1 MAREAR
7 RREVPAAPVQ
17 DIGEV
22 AVDPQLEAVGILQRL
37 GEFTTLGPAFSVD
50 GERPEYSSPPPALGA
65 HTAEVLREA
74 GYADDALAAMAGEGV
89 IRTA

>member
-1 MAREAR
+1 M
-7 RREVPAAPVQ
+7 Q

-22 AVDPQLEAVGILQRL
+22 AVDPQLEAVGILQQL

-74 GYADDALAAMAGEGV
+74 GYTDDALAAMAGEGI